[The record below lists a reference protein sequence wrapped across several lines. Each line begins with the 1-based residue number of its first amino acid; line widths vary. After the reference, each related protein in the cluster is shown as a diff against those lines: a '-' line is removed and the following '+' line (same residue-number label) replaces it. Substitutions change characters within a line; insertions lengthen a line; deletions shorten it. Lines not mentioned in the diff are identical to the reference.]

1 MQFKRMFSTDAYK
14 GTSGYLRTQKNY
26 EILRTVLYFAIS
38 LSLFIAGWV
47 TTGSRENLLT
57 IVAVLGCLP
66 ACKSLVE
73 MFMFLRYKGCNEQDA
88 AQIAAH
94 TDGLTGLYDMV
105 FTSYEKNYEIHHM
118 TICGNTLC
126 GYTSD
131 PKFAEQA
138 FYKHIQD
145 ILKKDNY
152 REVTVKIFHDLDKYL
167 KRCEQLK
174 DLPAQPGREG
184 RGCAHPENGGASQ
197 KIFSRFSYSPFVRG

>member
-14 GTSGYLRTQKNY
+14 GTSGYLRAKKY

-94 TDGLTGLYDMV
+94 TDGFTGLYDMV
-105 FTSYEKNYEIHHM
+105 FTSYEKNYVIHHM

-126 GYTSD
+126 RIHVRS
-131 PKFAEQA
+131 
-138 FYKHIQD
+138 
-145 ILKKDNY
+145 
-152 REVTVKIFHDLDKYL
+152 EVRRTGFL
-167 KRCEQLK
+167 
-174 DLPAQPGREG
+174 
-184 RGCAHPENGGASQ
+184 
-197 KIFSRFSYSPFVRG
+197 

>member
-73 MFMFLRYKGCNEQDA
+73 MFMFLR
-88 AQIAAH
+88 
-94 TDGLTGLYDMV
+94 
-105 FTSYEKNYEIHHM
+105 
-118 TICGNTLC
+118 
-126 GYTSD
+126 
-131 PKFAEQA
+131 
-138 FYKHIQD
+138 
-145 ILKKDNY
+145 
-152 REVTVKIFHDLDKYL
+152 
-167 KRCEQLK
+167 
-174 DLPAQPGREG
+174 
-184 RGCAHPENGGASQ
+184 
-197 KIFSRFSYSPFVRG
+197 

>member
-1 MQFKRMFSTDAYK
+1 MQFKRMFTTDAYR
-14 GTSGYLRTQKNY
+14 GTRGYLRTQKIY

-47 TTGSRENLLT
+47 STGSRENLLT

-73 MFMFLRYKGCNEQDA
+73 MFMFLRYRGCDEQVA
-88 AQIAAH
+88 AKIAAH
-94 TDGLTGLYDMV
+94 TEGLTTLYDMV
-105 FTSYEKNYEIHHM
+105 
-118 TICGNTLC
+118 C
-126 GYTSD
+126 GYTTD

-152 REVTVKIFHDLDKYL
+152 REVSVKIFNDLDKYL
-167 KRCEQLK
+167 ARCDQLK
-174 DLPAQPGREG
+174 DLSSQPELSAGI
-184 RGCAHPENGGASQ
+184 CQTLKSV
-197 KIFSRFSYSPFVRG
+197 SL

>member
-105 FTSYEKNYEIHHM
+105 FTSYEKNYVIHHI

-138 FYKHIQD
+138 FYKHIQN

-174 DLPAQPGREG
+174 DLPAQPELT
-184 RGCAHPENGGASQ
+184 GGICQTLKSVSLQNTFEKRDFYAATHH
-197 KIFSRFSYSPFVRG
+197 R

>member
-105 FTSYEKNYEIHHM
+105 FTSYEKNYVIHHM

-138 FYKHIQD
+138 FYKHIQN

-174 DLPAQPGREG
+174 DLPAQPVY
-184 RGCAHPENGGASQ
+184 AKIHYNVSSSQ
-197 KIFSRFSYSPFVRG
+197 TF

>member
-38 LSLFIAGWV
+38 LSLFIDGWV

-105 FTSYEKNYEIHHM
+105 FTSYEKNYVIHHM

-138 FYKHIQD
+138 FYKHIQN

-174 DLPAQPGREG
+174 DLPAQPELT
-184 RGCAHPENGGASQ
+184 GGICQTLKSV
-197 KIFSRFSYSPFVRG
+197 SL

>member
-47 TTGSRENLLT
+47 TTGCRENLLT

-105 FTSYEKNYEIHHM
+105 FTSYEKNYVIHHM

-138 FYKHIQD
+138 FYKHIQN
-145 ILKKDNY
+145 ILKRIITEKS
-152 REVTVKIFHDLDKYL
+152 L
-167 KRCEQLK
+167 
-174 DLPAQPGREG
+174 
-184 RGCAHPENGGASQ
+184 
-197 KIFSRFSYSPFVRG
+197 

>member
-73 MFMFLRYKGCNEQDA
+73 MFMFLRYKGCN
-88 AQIAAH
+88 
-94 TDGLTGLYDMV
+94 GLYDMV
-105 FTSYEKNYEIHHM
+105 FTSYEKNYVIHHM

-174 DLPAQPGREG
+174 DLPAQPELT
-184 RGCAHPENGGASQ
+184 GGICQTLKSV
-197 KIFSRFSYSPFVRG
+197 SL